1 MHKKSLTDR
10 QMFSDAA
17 CVEYAATWSSV
28 IVKDHYRGP
37 GDMENALR
45 AAATEAKVPYGFLWR
60 LKYRRATVKVVSP
73 ASLFRLAK
81 AYGAKPCRREM
92 ARDPLAD
99 AVAVELM
106 KLAETFREV
115 DTRASRKAASELL
128 DTACEMGCETCPV
141 GEACR
146 AVADGRRA

>member
-1 MHKKSLTDR
+1 
-10 QMFSDAA
+10 MFSDAA
-17 CVEYAATWSSV
+17 CVDYAAKWSSV

-45 AAATEAKVPYGFLWR
+45 AAAQEAKVPYGFLWR
-60 LKYRRATVKVVSP
+60 LKYRLGSVKTVSP
-73 ASLFRLAK
+73 SALFSLAK
-81 AYGAKPCRREM
+81 AYGAKPRRREM

-99 AVAVELM
+99 AVAAELI
-106 KLAETFREV
+106 KLAEMFREV
-115 DTRASRKAASELL
+115 DTRASRAAADELL

-146 AVADGRRA
+146 SVGNQREA